1 MPRLLHID
9 RNDLQPQILY
19 IKPSFGYSNLNL
31 VYFLSKIPHTPLRT
45 DMTDR
50 QAEAQTMTPLSITN
64 GLRRWASGAGKPVPY
79 SSDACTLRPYRSP
92 EARKNQLTNNLY
104 LPLFDLQRMQLTSFA
119 YSLISH
125 NRQCH
130 NRAHLSA
137 ELLKTSP
144 NKTKLCAK
152 ENSGI
157 HIEYPSFFC
166 LNRPPRDVHGGC
178 GGYFVALMLTTAL
191 NTEFALVFAEQIAL
205 TL

>member
-1 MPRLLHID
+1 
-9 RNDLQPQILY
+9 
-19 IKPSFGYSNLNL
+19 
-31 VYFLSKIPHTPLRT
+31 
-45 DMTDR
+45 
-50 QAEAQTMTPLSITN
+50 
-64 GLRRWASGAGKPVPY
+64 
-79 SSDACTLRPYRSP
+79 
-92 EARKNQLTNNLY
+92 
-104 LPLFDLQRMQLTSFA
+104 MQLTSFA

-166 LNRPPRDVHGGC
+166 LNRPRAFCAGALCWV
-178 GGYFVALMLTTAL
+178 YFVALMLTTVL
-191 NTEFALVFAEQIAL
+191 NAEFALVFAEQIAF

>member
-9 RNDLQPQILY
+9 RNDLLPQILY

-31 VYFLSKIPHTPLRT
+31 VYFLSKIPPYTSSDWH
-45 DMTDR
+45 DR
-50 QAEAQTMTPLSITN
+50 PAGRSSGYDTSLN
-64 GLRRWASGAGKPVPY
+64 DKCLRRWTSGAGKPVPY

-104 LPLFDLQRMQLTSFA
+104 LPLFDLQRLQLTSFA

-166 LNRPPRDVHGGC
+166 LNRPHAMCTGAV
-178 GGYFVALMLTTAL
+178 V
-191 NTEFALVFAEQIAL
+191 VI
-205 TL
+205 